1 MDPPLVGVAVTVTDV
16 PGQNGLVGV
25 EMETPAGRLVLTII
39 VIAFDIA
46 GFPVTQLADEVTSQ
60 VTTSPFTALYA

>member
-1 MDPPLVGVAVTVTDV
+1 MDPPLVGVAVIVIDV
-16 PGQNGLVGV
+16 PGQNGFVGV
-25 EMETPAGRLVLTII
+25 EMETPAGRFVLTII